1 MEMDISSAKE
11 YIFGLISTLKLTE
24 KKIQDIGADLD
35 KWNSRVE
42 LARSGGHTDLALE
55 AEKEVDLLKNKLRQ
69 LTRESSELK
78 VQIEE
83 MRQQLPLLAARE
95 RSIDP
100 DLLEQEL
107 LITAGYLPGEEEKIR
122 TKRLFEKM
130 EKDAAA
136 DAALSELKEKMG
148 K

>member
-1 MEMDISSAKE
+1 MDVSGAKE
-11 YIFGLISTLKLTE
+11 YLFGLISTLKLTE
-24 KKIQDIGADLD
+24 KSIQDLDVDLD

-42 LARSGGHTDLALE
+42 LSRLKGHPDLALE
-55 AEKEVDLLKNKLRQ
+55 AEKEVELLKSKRQQ
-69 LTRESSELK
+69 LTLETNELRS
-78 VQIEE
+78 QIEE

-107 LITAGYLPGEEEKIR
+107 LITAGYLPGEEENVRKN
-122 TKRLFEKM
+122 RLFDKM

-136 DAALSELKEKMG
+136 DAALSELKAKMG

>member
-1 MEMDISSAKE
+1 MEMDVSGAKE
-11 YIFGLISTLKLTE
+11 YLFGLFSTLKLTE
-24 KKIQDIGADLD
+24 KSIQDLDVELD

-42 LARSGGHTDLALE
+42 LSRSKGHPDLALE
-55 AEKEVDLLKNKLRQ
+55 AEKEVELLKNKRQQ
-69 LTRESSELK
+69 LTLETNELRS
-78 VQIEE
+78 QIEE

-107 LITAGYLPGEEEKIR
+107 LITAGYLPGEEENVRKN
-122 TKRLFEKM
+122 RLFEKM

-136 DAALSELKEKMG
+136 DAALSELKAKMG